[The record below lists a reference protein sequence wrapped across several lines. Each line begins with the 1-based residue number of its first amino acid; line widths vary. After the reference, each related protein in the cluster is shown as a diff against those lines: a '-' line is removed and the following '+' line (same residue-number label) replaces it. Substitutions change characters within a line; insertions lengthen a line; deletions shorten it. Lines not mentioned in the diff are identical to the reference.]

1 MSPRRNRR
9 SGSAVLLPWE
19 RRKALVASFFS
30 LRRWRGLL
38 LASLLGSC
46 VAGAWQLAERRTR
59 IRSTR
64 ASIAEVQ
71 RAVGAFRAEMGRC
84 PRSKTELVHPP
95 RGGARYLTEVPTDG
109 WGRELYVRCPAP
121 EDPNTAEVVSAG
133 PSGSFSVDDNIM

>member
-9 SGSAVLLPWE
+9 SGSALLLPWE
-19 RRKALVASFFS
+19 RRRALVASWFS

-38 LASLLGSC
+38 FAALFLAFI
-46 VAGAWQLAERRTR
+46 AGAWHVADRRTR
-59 IRSTR
+59 IRATR

-84 PRSKTELVHPP
+84 PRSKIELVHPP

-109 WGRELYVRCPAP
+109 WGRELYVRCPSP
-121 EDPNTAEVVSAG
+121 EDPSTAEVVSAG
-133 PSGSFSVDDNIM
+133 PSGSFSVDDNIL